1 MEEEQINN
9 SNQVDGS
16 SQTRSDREYYTK
28 SMEKK
33 E

>member
-9 SNQVDGS
+9 SNQVNGS
-16 SQTRSDREYYTK
+16 SQARSNWKYYTK